1 MVGPVP
7 VGINTFVLQASPPN
21 HALISNEDLLGVTV
35 ILLSCSYMDKKF
47 IQIGYYVNNEYSEE
61 YDPENPPNPVE
72 INKLYRNILADQP
85 RVTRFPIDWSGLT
98 YENDSIPQVESAI
111 EGDISGRSMV
121 INEDS
126 MDVEQM
132 QHGAIISST

>member
-1 MVGPVP
+1 
-7 VGINTFVLQASPPN
+7 
-21 HALISNEDLLGVTV
+21 
-35 ILLSCSYMDKKF
+35 MDKKF